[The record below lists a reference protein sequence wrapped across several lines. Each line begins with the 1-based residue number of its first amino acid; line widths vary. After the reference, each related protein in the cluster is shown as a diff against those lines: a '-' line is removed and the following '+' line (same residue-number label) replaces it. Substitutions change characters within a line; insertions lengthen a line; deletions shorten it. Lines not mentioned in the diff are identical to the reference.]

1 MRRKLLLVEDE
12 PAIASMLTVALGGWG
27 FETLYAPNAA
37 KAAKIARA
45 EGAGIAVVLC
55 DVALP
60 DGSGVTLADTIRKH
74 CPGVWI
80 IFTSGYPV
88 DVLTERGLMPAGAL
102 QEAGTLYLP
111 KPFLPRDVRDLV
123 GCAFLTKVEP
133 ARKEIYAAA
142 AH

>member
-1 MRRKLLLVEDE
+1 MKRKLLVVEDE
-12 PAIASMLTVALGGWG
+12 PAIASMLTAALDRWG
-27 FETLYAPNAA
+27 FETLYAANVAMAA
-37 KAAKIARA
+37 RIARA
-45 EGAGIAVVLC
+45 EGTRIGVVLC

-60 DGSGVTLADTIRKH
+60 DGSGVTLAGTIRKH

-102 QEAGTLYLP
+102 KEAGTVYLP

-123 GCAFLTKVEP
+123 GCAFLTAVGP
-133 ARKEIYAAA
+133 AGKEIHVAA